1 MSTKGLIHVY
11 TGEGK
16 GKSTAAFGLVIR
28 ALGHK
33 KRVAI
38 FSFLKDSK
46 TRYGEMEAFARLFPE
61 LIYIRFE
68 NASPLFDKSVTMD
81 ALRKSVDDSFNK
93 ALEIIKEKDIELAV
107 FDELNI
113 CMRYGYI
120 DTKKVL
126 DFLKNKPEN
135 LEIVITG
142 RDAVDELIEIADYVT
157 EMKMI
162 KHPYNKGI
170 KARKGIEF

>member
-1 MSTKGLIHVY
+1 MSKRGLIHVY

-16 GKSTAAFGLVIR
+16 GKSTAAFGLVVR
-28 ALGHK
+28 ALGHDK
-33 KRVAI
+33 KAAI

-46 TRYGEMEAFARLFPE
+46 TRYGEMKSFEKLFPQ

-68 NASPLFDKSVTMD
+68 NASPLFDKNATFET
-81 ALRKSVDDSFNK
+81 LKKSVEESFDK
-93 ALEIIKEKDIELAV
+93 AVNIIKEKGIELAV

-126 DFLKNKPEN
+126 DFLKNKPEH
-135 LEIVITG
+135 LEVVITG
-142 RDAVDELIEIADYVT
+142 RDAVEELIEVADYVT
-157 EMKMI
+157 EMRMI
-162 KHPYNKGI
+162 KHPFNKGI
-170 KARKGIEF
+170 KARKGIEY

>member
-16 GKSTAAFGLVIR
+16 GKSTAAFGLVVR

-68 NASPLFDKSVTMD
+68 NASPLFNKSVTLED
-81 ALRKSVDDSFNK
+81 LKRSVNESFDK
-93 ALEIIKEKDIELAV
+93 ALEIIKEKQIELAV

-126 DFLKNKPEN
+126 DFLKNKPDN

-162 KHPYNKGI
+162 KHPYNRGI

>member
-1 MSTKGLIHVY
+1 MKKGLIHVY
-11 TGEGK
+11 TGDGK
-16 GKSTAAFGLVIR
+16 GKTTAAFGLAVR

-46 TRYGEMEAFARLFPE
+46 TKYGEMKAFEKLFPK
-61 LIYIRFE
+61 LLYIRFE
-68 NASPLFDKSVTMD
+68 NKTPLFDKSVTVES
-81 ALRKSVDDSFNK
+81 LQESVTQSFEK
-93 ALEIIKEKDIELAV
+93 AVAMIKEGDFDVVI

-113 CMRYGYI
+113 CLKYKLL
-120 DTKKVL
+120 DKEKVI
-126 DFLKNKPEN
+126 DFLKNKPEH
-135 LEIVITG
+135 LEVVFTG
-142 RDAVDELIEIADYVT
+142 RDAIPELIELADYVT

-162 KHPYNKGI
+162 KHPYTKGI

>member
-1 MSTKGLIHVY
+1 MMKKGLIHVY

-16 GKSTAAFGLVIR
+16 GKTTASFGLVVR

-46 TRYGEMEAFARLFPE
+46 TKYGEMKAFERLFPE
-61 LIYIRFE
+61 LTYIRFE
-68 NASPLFDKSVTMD
+68 NKSPLFDKSVTMD
-81 ALRKSVDDSFNK
+81 DLKLSVTESFEK
-93 ALEIIKEKDIELAV
+93 AVKMIQENDYDLVV
-107 FDELNI
+107 FDELNA
-113 CMRYGYI
+113 CLRY
-120 DTKKVL
+120 DLL
-126 DFLKNKPEN
+126 DKNKALTFFKNKPEH
-135 LEIVITG
+135 LEIVVTG
-142 RDAVDELIEIADYVT
+142 RDAIPELIELADYVT

-162 KHPYNKGI
+162 KHPYTKGI

>member
-1 MSTKGLIHVY
+1 MSAKGLIHVY

-33 KRVAI
+33 KKVAI

-46 TRYGEMEAFARLFPE
+46 TKYGEMEAFARLFPE

-68 NASPLFDKSVTMD
+68 NASPLFDKNVTMEG
-81 ALRKSVDDSFNK
+81 LKKSVDESFEK
-93 ALEIIKEKDIELAV
+93 ALEIIKEKNIELAV

-113 CMRYGYI
+113 CMKYGYI
-120 DTKKVL
+120 DNNKVL
-126 DFLKNKPEN
+126 DFLKNKPEE
-135 LEIVITG
+135 LEVVITG
-142 RDAVDELIEIADYVT
+142 RDAVEELINIADYVT
-157 EMKMI
+157 EMRMI
-162 KHPYNKGI
+162 KHPYNRGI

>member
-1 MSTKGLIHVY
+1 MKKGLIHVY

-16 GKSTAAFGLVIR
+16 GKTTASFGLVVR

-46 TRYGEMEAFARLFPE
+46 VKYGEMLAFERLFPE
-61 LIYIRFE
+61 LTYIRFE
-68 NASPLFDKSVTMD
+68 NASPLFDKSVTMED
-81 ALRKSVDDSFNK
+81 LKQSVTESFHK
-93 ALEIIKEKDIELAV
+93 ALKLINENSYDLVV
-107 FDELNI
+107 FDELNA
-113 CMRYGYI
+113 CLRYDMI
-120 DTKKVL
+120 DKNLVL

-142 RDAVDELIEIADYVT
+142 RDAIPELLELADYVT
-157 EMKMI
+157 EMRMI
-162 KHPYNKGI
+162 KHPYTKGI
-170 KARKGIEF
+170 KARRGIEY

>member
-16 GKSTAAFGLVIR
+16 GKSTAAFGLVVR

-68 NASPLFDKSVTMD
+68 NASPLFNKIVTLEDLKRSVNE
-81 ALRKSVDDSFNK
+81 SFDK
-93 ALEIIKEKDIELAV
+93 ALEVIKEKQIELAV

-126 DFLKNKPEN
+126 DFLKNKPDN

-162 KHPYNKGI
+162 KHPYNRGI

>member
-16 GKSTAAFGLVIR
+16 GKSTAAFGLVVR

-68 NASPLFDKSVTMD
+68 NASPLFNKSVTLED
-81 ALRKSVDDSFNK
+81 LKRSVNESFDK
-93 ALEIIKEKDIELAV
+93 ALEVIKEKQIELAV

-126 DFLKNKPEN
+126 DFLKNKPDN

-162 KHPYNKGI
+162 KHPYNRGI

>member
-68 NASPLFDKSVTMD
+68 NASPLFDKNITMD
-81 ALRKSVDDSFNK
+81 ALRKSVDESFNK
-93 ALEIIKEKDIELAV
+93 ALEIIREKEIELAV

-113 CMRYGYI
+113 CMKYGYI
-120 DTKKVL
+120 DGKKVL

-135 LEIVITG
+135 LEVVITG
-142 RDAVDELIEIADYVT
+142 RDAIDELIEIADYVT

-162 KHPYNKGI
+162 KHPFNRGI